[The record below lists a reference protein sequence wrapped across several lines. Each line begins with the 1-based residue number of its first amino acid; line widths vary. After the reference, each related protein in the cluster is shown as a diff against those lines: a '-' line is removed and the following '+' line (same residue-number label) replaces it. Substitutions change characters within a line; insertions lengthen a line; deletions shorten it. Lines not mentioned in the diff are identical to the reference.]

1 MTDSS
6 LDRGPIA
13 VVGVSCRLPH
23 AADPAAFWTLLR
35 DGVDAISTTPATR
48 WDAADGPGPDADG
61 TAFGGYLEGIDQF
74 DASFFGISPRE
85 AAAID
90 PQQRLMLELSW
101 EALEDAGIVPDQV
114 RGAGVGM
121 FAGAN
126 KDDYAALLHRRGL
139 DAITAHSNT
148 GVQRGMIA
156 NRVSYTLGLSGP
168 SITVDTAQSS
178 SLVAVH
184 LACESLRRGECSSA
198 IVGGVILNLS
208 PHAAV
213 ELSRFGG
220 LSPDGRCFTFDAR
233 ANGFVRGEG
242 GAVVVLKPLRQA
254 LADGDQVYCVI
265 RGSAVNNDGVS
276 DGLTVPSGAAQEE
289 VIRRAYEQAGVNP
302 AEVQYVELH
311 GTGTRVG
318 DPIEAAALG
327 AAVAGPRRA
336 HGPLRVG
343 SVKTNIGHLESAA
356 GIAGL
361 LKVVLAIR
369 HRRIPPSLNF
379 SEPNPRISLT
389 DLNLRVQTETGA
401 WPDDERP
408 LLAGVSSFGMG
419 GTNCHVVVSE
429 TTGLDSAEAPVE
441 PEDVP
446 AGGAVP
452 WLLSAKSAEALR
464 EQAVRLGQWAAAR
477 PENDLMAAGRA
488 LVTTRSMFDHRAV
501 VVADDVAGFVA
512 GLQDLETSAAV
523 VHGVAVPAGLGP
535 VFVFPGQGAQWVG
548 MGLEL
553 WDTEPVFGESMERC
567 AAALEPFV
575 DWSLRDALG
584 DAELLARVDVVQPVS
599 WAVMVSLAE
608 LWRSA
613 GVVPSVVVGH
623 SQGEIAAATAFGGL
637 SLEDGA
643 QVVALR
649 SQAIVALAGSGGM
662 VSVRATLAQVEEWI
676 APWADLSVAAVNGPA
691 QVVVSGAAVACDEF
705 VARHAGDGVRR
716 IAVDYASHSAQVE
729 AIEQQLAADLAGL
742 EPTSSQ
748 VPFHST
754 LEAALVDTAGLD
766 GGYWYRNLRE
776 QVRFAEVIEALV
788 AAGHRTFVE
797 VSAHPV
803 LAMAVEQAGEGLT
816 VTGTLRRDDG
826 GRGRWLRSLAG
837 VHVAG
842 VPVDWSTQLGTQTGP
857 HTIGLP
863 TYAFQRKR
871 YWLPDAPAVAPGRDT
886 SPGTEL
892 DALRYEVCWAPIGPV
907 LDRALTGRWVVAVP
921 AHHPQEDAVGQV
933 VAALSE
939 DRDESVLIRVDPA
952 SPETAFGDMEPVA
965 GVVSFLPPDVSAGM
979 VSGVPVWCVAT
990 GVAGGSRESSGTESG
1005 TEYWDR
1011 PSAPGGVGG
1020 RLELPSEWDAT
1031 TSRRL
1036 RAVLAGEYGEDRL
1049 ALRSAGVFAWR
1060 VRSAPVPS
1068 AAPQRNWHP
1077 SGTVLLAGGGTGRSA
1092 EALVRWLEGSGA
1104 RVVRG
1109 SDLPAEPDLSA
1120 VLYLPE
1126 PEGTPDADALR
1137 RLHAQSADREL
1148 SAFVVVS
1155 RASAQLGLDP
1165 DSNGHVEALIRLR
1178 RANSLPGNVVAWHD
1192 EDMPSVEGMRPTD
1205 SARQIEALVSAV
1217 EHDDPSVVFADLSSD
1232 LRDTM
1237 VDGPRRDE
1245 RRRGRTGAVAA
1256 PGTAASESYLLDLVR
1271 THAAAVLGHGGAPD
1285 VDAHRSFREQGSD
1298 SYMAV
1303 ELRNRLIAAVSLD
1316 LPTTLLFD
1324 YPTPARLAAYLHR
1337 RLSGVSE
1344 SDRAPAGAVLAAD
1357 EPIAIVGMGCR
1368 FPGGVDSPEAL
1379 WELLAAG
1386 GEGVSE
1392 FPVDRGWDVEG
1403 LYDPDRLRPG
1413 TSYARHG
1420 TFLAEAGM
1428 FDPEFFGIGPREA
1441 TAMDPQ
1447 QRLVLETAWEALE
1460 RAGIVPESLRGS
1472 DTGVYVGVG
1481 GSDYGSVLA
1490 SGSDEVDGHVL
1501 TGNAV
1506 SVASGR
1512 VAYTLGLEGPA
1523 VTVDT
1528 ACSSSLVAAHLAA
1541 QALRAGECSMALAGG
1556 VTVMST
1562 PDMFVEFSRQGGL
1575 AADGRCKPF
1584 ADAADG
1590 TGWGEGA
1597 GVLVLERLSDARKR
1611 GHQVLAVLRG
1621 SAVNQDG
1628 ASNGL
1633 TAPNGP
1639 SQQRVIRAAL
1649 ASARLSSAEV
1659 DVVEAHGTGTRLGD
1673 PIEAQALLAT
1683 YGQDRPEERPL
1694 WLGSVKSNIGHTQAA
1709 AGVAGVIKMVL
1720 AMHHDV
1726 LPRTLNVDA
1735 PSSHVDWSS
1744 DTVQLLTEPVQWQA
1758 NGHPRRAGVSSFG
1771 ISGTNAHVIIE
1782 EPEPVSVTESDET
1795 PAIGVVPWLL
1805 SARSPQALRDQA
1817 SRLARWSA
1825 EHPETDPVA
1834 VGRALTTTRSV
1845 FEHRAAVLGQDQHAL
1860 LESLRAFAEDR
1871 PSAGV
1876 VTGQAGASRLAV
1888 VFSGQGSQR
1897 PDMGS
1902 QLSAAFPVFAEAFDE
1917 VCAELDRH
1925 LPRPI

>member
-1 MTDSS
+1 
-6 LDRGPIA
+6 
-13 VVGVSCRLPH
+13 
-23 AADPAAFWTLLR
+23 
-35 DGVDAISTTPATR
+35 
-48 WDAADGPGPDADG
+48 
-61 TAFGGYLEGIDQF
+61 
-74 DASFFGISPRE
+74 
-85 AAAID
+85 
-90 PQQRLMLELSW
+90 
-101 EALEDAGIVPDQV
+101 
-114 RGAGVGM
+114 
-121 FAGAN
+121 
-126 KDDYAALLHRRGL
+126 
-139 DAITAHSNT
+139 
-148 GVQRGMIA
+148 
-156 NRVSYTLGLSGP
+156 
-168 SITVDTAQSS
+168 
-178 SLVAVH
+178 
-184 LACESLRRGECSSA
+184 
-198 IVGGVILNLS
+198 
-208 PHAAV
+208 
-213 ELSRFGG
+213 
-220 LSPDGRCFTFDAR
+220 R
-233 ANGFVRGEG
+233 A
-242 GAVVVLKPLRQA
+242 
-254 LADGDQVYCVI
+254 
-265 RGSAVNNDGVS
+265 
-276 DGLTVPSGAAQEE
+276 
-289 VIRRAYEQAGVNP
+289 
-302 AEVQYVELH
+302 
-311 GTGTRVG
+311 
-318 DPIEAAALG
+318 
-327 AAVAGPRRA
+327 
-336 HGPLRVG
+336 
-343 SVKTNIGHLESAA
+343 
-356 GIAGL
+356 
-361 LKVVLAIR
+361 
-369 HRRIPPSLNF
+369 
-379 SEPNPRISLT
+379 
-389 DLNLRVQTETGA
+389 
-401 WPDDERP
+401 
-408 LLAGVSSFGMG
+408 
-419 GTNCHVVVSE
+419 
-429 TTGLDSAEAPVE
+429 
-441 PEDVP
+441 
-446 AGGAVP
+446 
-452 WLLSAKSAEALR
+452 
-464 EQAVRLGQWAAAR
+464 
-477 PENDLMAAGRA
+477 
-488 LVTTRSMFDHRAV
+488 
-501 VVADDVAGFVA
+501 
-512 GLQDLETSAAV
+512 
-523 VHGVAVPAGLGP
+523 
-535 VFVFPGQGAQWVG
+535 
-548 MGLEL
+548 
-553 WDTEPVFGESMERC
+553 
-567 AAALEPFV
+567 
-575 DWSLRDALG
+575 
-584 DAELLARVDVVQPVS
+584 
-599 WAVMVSLAE
+599 
-608 LWRSA
+608 
-613 GVVPSVVVGH
+613 
-623 SQGEIAAATAFGGL
+623 
-637 SLEDGA
+637 
-643 QVVALR
+643 
-649 SQAIVALAGSGGM
+649 
-662 VSVRATLAQVEEWI
+662 
-676 APWADLSVAAVNGPA
+676 
-691 QVVVSGAAVACDEF
+691 
-705 VARHAGDGVRR
+705 
-716 IAVDYASHSAQVE
+716 
-729 AIEQQLAADLAGL
+729 
-742 EPTSSQ
+742 
-748 VPFHST
+748 
-754 LEAALVDTAGLD
+754 
-766 GGYWYRNLRE
+766 
-776 QVRFAEVIEALV
+776 
-788 AAGHRTFVE
+788 FVE

-842 VPVDWSTQLGTQTGP
+842 VPVDWTTQLGTQTG
-857 HTIGLP
+857 TKRIGLP

-871 YWLPDAPAVAPGRDT
+871 YWLPDAPAVAPSRDA

-907 LDRALTGRWVVAVP
+907 LDRTLTGRWIVAVP
-921 AHHPQEDAVGQV
+921 ADHSEEDAVGQV

-939 DRDESVLIRVDPA
+939 DRDEPPLVRVDPA
-952 SPETAFGDMEPVA
+952 RPDTAFGDIGPVD

-979 VSGVPVWCVAT
+979 VSGIPVWSVTT
-990 GVAGGSRESSGTESG
+990 GVAGDPREPSG

-1011 PSAPGGVGG
+1011 PSAPGRVGG
-1020 RLELPSEWDAT
+1020 RLELPSAWDAT

-1049 ALRSAGVFAWR
+1049 ALRSTGVFAWR

-1068 AAPQRNWHP
+1068 AAPRRHWRP
-1077 SGTVLLAGGGTGRSA
+1077 SGTVLLAGGGTGQSA
-1092 EALVRWLEGSGA
+1092 EELIRWLEGGGA

-1109 SDLPAEPDLSA
+1109 SDLPADPDLTA

-1126 PEGTPDADALR
+1126 PDGTTDPEALR
-1137 RLHAQSADREL
+1137 RLHEQSADREL
-1148 SAFVVVS
+1148 FAFVVVS

-1178 RANSLPGNVVAWHD
+1178 RANSLPGTVVAWHD

-1205 SARQIEALVSAV
+1205 SARQVEALVSAV
-1217 EHDDPSVVFADLSSD
+1217 EHDDASIVIAELSSD
-1232 LRDTM
+1232 LRDTV

-1245 RRRGRTGAVAA
+1245 RRRGRTGVVVA
-1256 PGTAASESYLLDLVR
+1256 PGVAASESYLLDLVR

-1285 VDAHRSFREQGSD
+1285 VDADRSFREQGAD

-1303 ELRNRLIAAVSLD
+1303 ELRNRLITAVALD
-1316 LPTTLLFD
+1316 LSATVLFD

-1344 SDRAPAGAVLAAD
+1344 SDRAPAAAALAAD

-1386 GEGVSE
+1386 GDGVSE

-1460 RAGIVPESLRGS
+1460 RAGIVPDSLRGS
-1472 DTGVYVGVG
+1472 ETGVYVGVG

-1562 PDMFVEFSRQGGL
+1562 PDMFVEFSRQDGL

-1597 GVLVLERLSDARKR
+1597 GILVLERLSDARR
-1611 GHQVLAVLRG
+1611 HGHQVLAVLRG

-1649 ASARLSSAEV
+1649 ASARLSSADV

-1683 YGQDRPEERPL
+1683 YGQDRPSDRPL

-1735 PSSHVDWSS
+1735 PSSRVDWSS
-1744 DTVQLLTEPVQWQA
+1744 GAVRLLTEPVHWQA

-1782 EPEPVSVTESDET
+1782 EPEPVSGAESDET
-1795 PAIGVVPWLL
+1795 PAVGVVPWLL

-1817 SRLARWSA
+1817 SRLARWTA
-1825 EHPETDPVA
+1825 EHPETGPVA

-1845 FEHRAAVLGQDQHAL
+1845 FEHRAVVLGQDQHTL
-1860 LESLRAFAEDR
+1860 LEGLQAFAGGR

-1876 VTGQAGASRLAV
+1876 VTGSPGSARLAV

-1897 PDMGS
+1897 PGMGAG
-1902 QLSAAFPVFAEAFDE
+1902 LSAAFPVFA
-1917 VCAELDRH
+1917 
-1925 LPRPI
+1925 